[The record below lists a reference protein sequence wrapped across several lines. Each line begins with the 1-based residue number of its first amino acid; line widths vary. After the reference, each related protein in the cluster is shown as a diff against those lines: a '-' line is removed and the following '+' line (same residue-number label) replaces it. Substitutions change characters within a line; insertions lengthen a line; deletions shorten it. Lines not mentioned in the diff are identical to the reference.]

1 MRSGTLKHRIVI
13 QQRGPARDAAGQPS
27 NAWITFADSVPANIL
42 FMTGKQY
49 ATSNSQVSS
58 ATVSIRL
65 RYRTDLN
72 ASMRVV
78 HGITVYDILA
88 VLPDQDH
95 YDHVDLACNTGASNG

>member
-13 QQRGPARDAAGQPS
+13 QQREQGRDAAGQPS

-42 FMTGKQY
+42 FMSGKQY

-72 ASMRVV
+72 AAMRVV
-78 HGITVYDILA
+78 HGTTMYDILA
-88 VLPDQDH
+88 VLPDEDH
-95 YDHVDLACNTGASNG
+95 HDHVDLACSTGASNG